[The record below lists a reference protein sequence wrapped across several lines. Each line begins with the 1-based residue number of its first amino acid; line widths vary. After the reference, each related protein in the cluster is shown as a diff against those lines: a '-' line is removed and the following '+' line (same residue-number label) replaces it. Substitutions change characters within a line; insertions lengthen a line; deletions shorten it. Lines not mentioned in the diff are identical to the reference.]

1 MPWTK
6 LKNIILAILA
16 ATNLCL
22 LLLVGG
28 QAIQG
33 GRMEAQARESAIQFL
48 RNRGVEVDESIIPQR
63 MELEPQAVER
73 DMEGEERVAAAL
85 LQGSVTAESRGGE
98 VYRYYNENGSV
109 QFHSD
114 GAFSAQL
121 DPSAFPLGE
130 DRRAGCLALME
141 GIGFSGAV
149 LEVGVEGAVFRQT
162 WQKMPLFT
170 QQVSLS
176 WVEEGLASISAGRL
190 LVGRPLE
197 DSSRRTVSVATALI
211 HFLNGVSALGD
222 VCNRIDAIEP
232 GYVTAVS
239 LSGPTALTP
248 VWRVTTDTGAYQ
260 LDTVTGGVA
269 GGTKR
274 GGGGHFLSGRTGG
287 PRGSVLCWNG
297 RTMCAPTSACLEE
310 SHVTFNRPRRNHRFR
325 NWGVQ
330 RGPAG
335 AEAAAQRGP
344 ALLRR
349 RRPHPI
355 WQPR

>member
-141 GIGFSGAV
+141 GIGFSG
-149 LEVGVEGAVFRQT
+149 R
-162 WQKMPLFT
+162 
-170 QQVSLS
+170 
-176 WVEEGLASISAGRL
+176 
-190 LVGRPLE
+190 
-197 DSSRRTVSVATALI
+197 
-211 HFLNGVSALGD
+211 
-222 VCNRIDAIEP
+222 
-232 GYVTAVS
+232 
-239 LSGPTALTP
+239 
-248 VWRVTTDTGAYQ
+248 
-260 LDTVTGGVA
+260 
-269 GGTKR
+269 
-274 GGGGHFLSGRTGG
+274 
-287 PRGSVLCWNG
+287 
-297 RTMCAPTSACLEE
+297 
-310 SHVTFNRPRRNHRFR
+310 
-325 NWGVQ
+325 
-330 RGPAG
+330 
-335 AEAAAQRGP
+335 
-344 ALLRR
+344 
-349 RRPHPI
+349 
-355 WQPR
+355 